1 MRYNCSMTF
10 LRRFFTG
17 NSPSTASEAPPQ
29 RPDPNVI
36 VTVIGAGSSMNGVM
50 TVQGGARLDG
60 SFEGSLVVNGTLVIG
75 PTARIICEE
84 IRAQN
89 ALVYGT
95 VKGNLIAERVE
106 IKSTGK
112 IFGNLLTDSLAT
124 EEGGYVRGEVTL
136 STPASI
142 EDNYELDEFVTDFD
156 ESITEDDAPP
166 DDEPSDPT
174 RT

>member
-1 MRYNCSMTF
+1 MAF
-10 LRRFFTG
+10 LRKFLTG
-17 NSPSTASEAPPQ
+17 NNSATPSTTTPN

-36 VTVIGAGSSMNGVM
+36 VTVIGAGSSINGVM
-50 TVQGGARLDG
+50 TVQGGARVDG

-75 PTARIICEE
+75 PTARIICQE

-95 VKGNLIAERVE
+95 VKGNLTAERVE

-142 EDNYELDEFVTDFD
+142 EENYELDAFINDVD
-156 ESITEDDAPP
+156 ENLADDDARQDATPA
-166 DDEPSDPT
+166 
-174 RT
+174 